1 MMRAYERFLHYVSYD
16 TQSDIASQSV
26 PSTEKQKVFGQELVR
41 ELRQLGLADAR
52 MDRCGY
58 VYATLPAS
66 PGCEG
71 IEPVALI
78 AHMDTA
84 MDMSG
89 ANIKPR
95 IVEHYDG
102 GDIPLN
108 QQLGIVTRVADFPAL
123 KGYVGQDLIVTDG
136 TTLLGADDKA
146 GVAEIVTMAEG
157 MLADPTLPHP
167 TVKLVFTP
175 DEEIGRGVDHID
187 LEQVGARRGY
197 TVDGGA
203 VGDLQYENFNAAAAQ
218 VTIHGIT
225 AHTGYAKGVLRSA
238 LLLAMEFQ
246 AMLPVFENPACT
258 ENREGFYHLDRMEG
272 RVELAQMHYIIRDHD
287 MALFQRRK
295 QLMER
300 AAAYLNEKY
309 GPGTVELQLT
319 DTYYNMYEQ
328 IRPHQDLVDNA
339 AQAMRACG
347 VEPVSEPPIRGGTDG
362 SRLSYMGLPCPN
374 LCTGGHNGHGRHE
387 FVSVQ
392 AMDKVVEILTV
403 LMGIY
408 GKEGQQP

>member
-1 MMRAYERFLHYVSYD
+1 M
-16 TQSDIASQSV
+16 
-26 PSTEKQKVFGQELVR
+26 
-41 ELRQLGLADAR
+41 
-52 MDRCGY
+52 
-58 VYATLPAS
+58 
-66 PGCEG
+66 
-71 IEPVALI
+71 
-78 AHMDTA
+78 
-84 MDMSG
+84 
-89 ANIKPR
+89 
-95 IVEHYDG
+95 
-102 GDIPLN
+102 
-108 QQLGIVTRVADFPAL
+108 
-123 KGYVGQDLIVTDG
+123 
-136 TTLLGADDKA
+136 
-146 GVAEIVTMAEG
+146 
-157 MLADPTLPHP
+157 
-167 TVKLVFTP
+167 
-175 DEEIGRGVDHID
+175 
-187 LEQVGARRGY
+187 
-197 TVDGGA
+197 
-203 VGDLQYENFNAAAAQ
+203 GDLQYENFNAAAAQ
-218 VTIHGIT
+218 VTIHGVT

-392 AMDKVVEILTV
+392 AMDKVVEILTA